1 MKIPVRRHTLAGKWR
16 DLKQN
21 HSPWSVGRPSPK
33 MMTRRYF
40 SSVNKPPSDGTLR
53 SVVAATL
60 RAERESIVQRWL
72 ERISARVTISRNDVF
87 PTDDLLNHVPILLD
101 GIADFLE
108 HPEGELNTTVPVTAK
123 AMELGA
129 LRHSQGF
136 DAYQILKEHEILA
149 NIVYST
155 LRPAVEGVGG
165 EENRREALIC
175 WEQIGQAVELIRQAT
190 MSHFLRL
197 AGERVA
203 ERENRLRRFNRMV
216 AHELKNHVG
225 ALRGAGHMLQEPW
238 LDADQRAR
246 FQRMVLDNAEE
257 LQHVLT
263 NLEALSR
270 LETDSRQNR
279 NVLLPQAA
287 AEAVRQLRETSG
299 SRGVEVRVAE
309 DLPPVEVD
317 AAAVELCLTNLVSN
331 AIKYSDPAKA
341 QRWVEITGELQYPN
355 QSYGELIV
363 RVRDNGIGV
372 PHAARSKLFEHFYR
386 AHAETVTD
394 TEGTGLGL
402 SLVRE
407 TAESLGGRAWAEFPD
422 EGGTIFAFSFPSR
435 RQDDAAAA
443 GTRRP
448 DSLPGGEE
456 EQ

>member
-1 MKIPVRRHTLAGKWR
+1 
-16 DLKQN
+16 
-21 HSPWSVGRPSPK
+21 
-33 MMTRRYF
+33 MTRRYF
-40 SSVNKPPSDGTLR
+40 SPVNKPPSAGTLR

-136 DAYQILKEHEILA
+136 DAYQILKEYEILA

-155 LRPAVEGVGG
+155 LRPVVEDVGG

-175 WEQIGQAVELIRQAT
+175 WEQISQAVELIRQAT

-238 LDADQRAR
+238 LDADQRVR
-246 FQRMVLDNAEE
+246 FQRMILDNAEE

-287 AEAVRQLRETSG
+287 AEAVRQLRETSE
-299 SRGVEVRVAE
+299 SRAVEVRLAD

-341 QRWVEITGELQYPN
+341 QRWVEIDGELQYPN

-372 PHAARSKLFEHFYR
+372 PPGARSKLFQHFYR
-386 AHAETVTD
+386 AHAETVTN

-422 EGGTIFAFSFPSR
+422 GGGTIFAFSFPSR

-448 DSLPGGEE
+448 DSPPDLDG
-456 EQ
+456 

>member
-1 MKIPVRRHTLAGKWR
+1 
-16 DLKQN
+16 
-21 HSPWSVGRPSPK
+21 
-33 MMTRRYF
+33 MTRRYF
-40 SSVNKPPSDGTLR
+40 SPVNKPPSAGTLR

-155 LRPAVEGVGG
+155 LRPVVEGVGG
-165 EENRREALIC
+165 DENRREALIC

-238 LDADQRAR
+238 LDGDQRAR

-257 LQHVLT
+257 LQHVLA

-270 LETDSRQNR
+270 LEIDSRQNR

-287 AEAVRQLRETSG
+287 AEAVRQLRETSE

-341 QRWVEITGELQYPN
+341 ERWVEIDAELQYPN

-372 PHAARSKLFEHFYR
+372 PHAARGKLFQHFYR

-422 EGGTIFAFSFPSR
+422 GGGTIFAFSFPSR

-443 GTRRP
+443 GTKRP
-448 DSLPGGEE
+448 DSLPELDG
-456 EQ
+456 

>member
-1 MKIPVRRHTLAGKWR
+1 MR
-16 DLKQN
+16 
-21 HSPWSVGRPSPK
+21 
-33 MMTRRYF
+33 
-40 SSVNKPPSDGTLR
+40 
-53 SVVAATL
+53 
-60 RAERESIVQRWL
+60 RWL
-72 ERISARVTISRNDVF
+72 DRISARVTINRNDVF
-87 PTDDLLNHVPILLD
+87 PTDDLLNHVPLLLD

-108 HPEGELNTTVPVTAK
+108 NPEGELNTSVPVTAK

-129 LRHSQGF
+129 LRHTQGF
-136 DAYQILKEHEILA
+136 DAYQILKEYEILA
-149 NIVYST
+149 NIIYST
-155 LRPAVEGVGG
+155 LRPVVEGVGN
-165 EENRREALIC
+165 EKDRREALIC

-197 AGERVA
+197 ASERVA

-238 LDADQRAR
+238 LDPDQRAR

-257 LQHVLT
+257 LQHVLA

-270 LETDSRQNR
+270 LETDSRQSR

-287 AEAVRQLRETSG
+287 AEAARQLRDTSE
-299 SRGVEVRVAE
+299 SRGVRVVIAD

-317 AAAVELCLTNLVSN
+317 AAAVELCLGNLLSN
-331 AIKYSDPAKA
+331 AIKYSDPLKED
-341 QRWVEITGELQYPN
+341 RWVKVEGELQYPN
-355 QSYGELIV
+355 QVYGELIV

-372 PHAARSKLFEHFYR
+372 PDAARGKLFQHFYR
-386 AHAETVTD
+386 AHVETVTD

-407 TAESLGGRAWAEFPD
+407 TAESLGGRAWAEFSE
-422 EGGTIFAFSFPSR
+422 EGGTTFAFSFPSR

-448 DSLPGGEE
+448 PSPPALGE
-456 EQ
+456 